1 VDLLG
6 EHLTERP
13 AEHREVLA
21 EDEHL
26 AAVDGAPTGDDPVG
40 VGALEQPAVVG
51 TVAGEHVE
59 LVERPRVEEEV
70 DPLAGEHLALGVLP
84 LDRALRAGVERL
96 LLALGQL
103 RQPLAHGM
111 LGHEARRYRWPRN
124 GRKLDR
130 AVKFVAT
137 SEERLHR
144 MATLLLRRRWR
155 EPMHE
160 LVIRGGTVVDG
171 TGAPALT
178 ADVAVDDGRITAV
191 GKVDERGARE
201 LDADGLVVA
210 PGWVD
215 IHTHYDGQ
223 VTWDPEIT
231 PSSWH
236 GVTTVV
242 MGNCGVGFA
251 PVRPGAESFL
261 IELMEGVEDIPGTAL
276 HEGIAWDWESFPEY
290 LDALD
295 ATPRAIDVAAQVPH
309 AALRAYVMGDRAHER
324 EADADEVA
332 EMSKLAEEGL
342 RAGACGISTSRTILH
357 SSQHGLVPGTD
368 APPEELLALGDAIG
382 RAGHGVFQ
390 LVSDHQGG
398 AGDRA
403 WLVDLVER
411 TGATATYA
419 LAQAPYAPDA
429 WRDALAA
436 AVDDRAAGRRI
447 IPQVACRPTG
457 MLFGLQSSLHP
468 FFTHPTYRDVA
479 DLPLAERVA
488 RLSQPE
494 VRAALLAD
502 EPGTRNPIALGLM
515 QRWEQIFP
523 LGDPPEYE
531 PPREASIAGVAEREG
546 RTAQEVA
553 LDWLL
558 ERGGTS
564 FLFAPLASYVHHDH
578 EALREMITDPNTVLG
593 LSDGGAHCGLI
604 CDVSMPTYLL
614 THWVNGRHR
623 GPRLGL
629 EQAVSL
635 QTSRTASA
643 YGFTDRGVVAEGKRA
658 DLNLIDLDAMHLR
671 APEMVFD
678 LPAGGRRLI
687 QRADGYV
694 ATLVAGQVTAEHGE
708 PTGARPGRLVRF

>member
-1 VDLLG
+1 
-6 EHLTERP
+6 
-13 AEHREVLA
+13 
-21 EDEHL
+21 
-26 AAVDGAPTGDDPVG
+26 
-40 VGALEQPAVVG
+40 
-51 TVAGEHVE
+51 
-59 LVERPRVEEEV
+59 
-70 DPLAGEHLALGVLP
+70 
-84 LDRALRAGVERL
+84 
-96 LLALGQL
+96 
-103 RQPLAHGM
+103 
-111 LGHEARRYRWPRN
+111 
-124 GRKLDR
+124 
-130 AVKFVAT
+130 
-137 SEERLHR
+137 
-144 MATLLLRRRWR
+144 
-155 EPMHE
+155 MHE

-171 TGAPALT
+171 TGAAAVA
-178 ADVAVDDGRITAV
+178 ADVAVDGGRITAI
-191 GKVDERGARE
+191 GQLDEQGRQE

-223 VTWDPEIT
+223 VTWDPELT

-295 ATPRAIDVAAQVPH
+295 NTPRAIDVAAQVPH
-309 AALRAYVMGDRAHER
+309 AALRAYVMGERAHER
-324 EADADEVA
+324 DADAEEIA
-332 EMSKLAEEGL
+332 QMSRLAEEAL
-342 RAGACGISTSRTILH
+342 RAGACGVSTSRTILH
-357 SSQHGLVPGTD
+357 SSKHGLVPGTD

-419 LAQAPYAPDA
+419 LAQAGHAPDA
-429 WRDALAA
+429 WREALAA
-436 AVDDRAAGRRI
+436 AADDQAAGRNI
-447 IPQVACRPTG
+447 IPQVSCRPTG

-468 FFTHPTYRDVA
+468 FSTHPTYRALA
-479 DLPLAERVA
+479 DLPLVERVT
-488 RLSQPE
+488 RLAQPE
-494 VRAALLAD
+494 VRAALLAE
-502 EPGTRNPIALGLM
+502 EPQTRNPIARGLM

-523 LGDPPEYE
+523 LGDPPDYE
-531 PPREASIAGVAEREG
+531 PPRSASVAGVAEVEG
-546 RTAQEVA
+546 RSPEAIV

-558 ERGGTS
+558 DRGGQS
-564 FLFAPLASYVHHDH
+564 FLFAPLASYADHDH
-578 EALREMITDPNTVLG
+578 EALRQMMTSPNTVLG

-604 CDVSMPTYLL
+604 CDVSMPSYLL
-614 THWVNGRHR
+614 THWVNGRQR
-623 GPRLGL
+623 GARLGL
-629 EQAVSL
+629 EQAIRL
-635 QTSRTASA
+635 QTSRTAAA
-643 YGFTDRGVVAEGKRA
+643 YGFTDRGVIAPGKRA
-658 DLNLIDLDAMHLR
+658 DLNLIDLEAMVLH
-671 APEMVFD
+671 APEMAFD

-694 ATLVAGQVTAEHGE
+694 ATLVAGEVTMEHGR
-708 PTGARPGRLVRF
+708 PTGQRPGRLVRF

>member
-1 VDLLG
+1 
-6 EHLTERP
+6 
-13 AEHREVLA
+13 
-21 EDEHL
+21 
-26 AAVDGAPTGDDPVG
+26 
-40 VGALEQPAVVG
+40 
-51 TVAGEHVE
+51 
-59 LVERPRVEEEV
+59 
-70 DPLAGEHLALGVLP
+70 
-84 LDRALRAGVERL
+84 
-96 LLALGQL
+96 
-103 RQPLAHGM
+103 
-111 LGHEARRYRWPRN
+111 
-124 GRKLDR
+124 
-130 AVKFVAT
+130 
-137 SEERLHR
+137 
-144 MATLLLRRRWR
+144 
-155 EPMHE
+155 MHE

-178 ADVAVDDGRITAV
+178 ADVAVDDGRIVAI
-191 GKVDERGARE
+191 GDVDGRGAQE

-223 VTWDPEIT
+223 VTWDPDIT

-251 PVRPGAESFL
+251 PVRPGDEAFL

-276 HEGIAWDWESFPEY
+276 SEGIDWDWESFPEY

-295 ATPRAIDVAAQVPH
+295 KTPRALDIAAQVPH
-309 AALRAYVMGDRAHER
+309 AALRAYVMGERAHER
-324 EADADEVA
+324 DANAEEIA
-332 EMSKLAEEGL
+332 EMSRLAEEGL
-342 RAGACGISTSRTILH
+342 RAGACGVSTSRTILH
-357 SSQHGLVPGTD
+357 SSKHGLVPGTD

-403 WLVDLVER
+403 WLVELVER

-419 LAQAPYAPDA
+419 LAQAGYAPDA
-429 WRDALAA
+429 WREALAA
-436 AVDDRAAGRRI
+436 TVGDQAAGRNI

-468 FFTHPTYRDVA
+468 FFTHPTYRTLA
-479 DLPLAERVA
+479 DLPLTERVA

-502 EPGTRNPIALGLM
+502 QPGTRNPIALGLM

-523 LGDPPEYE
+523 LGDPPDYE
-531 PPREASIAGVAEREG
+531 PPRSASIAGVAEREG
-546 RTAQEVA
+546 RSPQEVA

-558 ERGGTS
+558 ERDGQA
-564 FLFAPLASYVHHDH
+564 FLFAPLASYHDHDH
-578 EALREMITDPNTVLG
+578 EALREMMTNPNTVLG

-604 CDVSMPTYLL
+604 CDVSMPSYLL
-614 THWVNGRHR
+614 THWVNGRSR
-623 GPRLGL
+623 GERLGL
-629 EQAVSL
+629 EHAISL
-635 QTSRTASA
+635 QTSRTAAA
-643 YGFTDRGVVAEGKRA
+643 YGFTDRGVLAPGMRA
-658 DLNLIDLDAMHLR
+658 DINLIDLEGMRLR
-671 APEMVFD
+671 APEMAFD
-678 LPAGGRRLI
+678 LPAGGRRLV

-694 ATLVAGQVTAEHGE
+694 ATLVAGQVTMEHGE
-708 PTGARPGRLVRF
+708 PTGVRPGGLVRF

>member
-1 VDLLG
+1 
-6 EHLTERP
+6 
-13 AEHREVLA
+13 
-21 EDEHL
+21 
-26 AAVDGAPTGDDPVG
+26 
-40 VGALEQPAVVG
+40 
-51 TVAGEHVE
+51 
-59 LVERPRVEEEV
+59 
-70 DPLAGEHLALGVLP
+70 
-84 LDRALRAGVERL
+84 
-96 LLALGQL
+96 
-103 RQPLAHGM
+103 
-111 LGHEARRYRWPRN
+111 
-124 GRKLDR
+124 
-130 AVKFVAT
+130 
-137 SEERLHR
+137 
-144 MATLLLRRRWR
+144 
-155 EPMHE
+155 MHE

-171 TGAPALT
+171 TGAPRRT
-178 ADVAVDDGRITAV
+178 ADVAVDGGRVTEV
-191 GKVDERGARE
+191 GRVDEAGARE

-223 VTWDPEIT
+223 ASWDPELT

-251 PVRPGAESFL
+251 PVRPGSEAFL

-276 HEGIAWDWESFPEY
+276 HEGIDWDWESFPEY

-295 ATPRAIDVAAQVPH
+295 KTPRAVDVAAQVPH
-309 AALRAYVMGDRAHER
+309 AALRAYVMGERAHER
-324 EADADEVA
+324 DADADEIA
-332 EMSKLAEEGL
+332 RMSQLAEEGL
-342 RAGACGISTSRTILH
+342 RAGACGVSTSRTILH
-357 SSQHGLVPGTD
+357 SSVHGLVPGTD

-390 LVSDHQGG
+390 LVSDQQGG

-419 LAQAPYAPDA
+419 LAQAGYAPDA

-436 AVDDRAAGRRI
+436 TIEDRAAGRRI
-447 IPQVACRPTG
+447 IPQVSSRPTG

-468 FFTHPTYRDVA
+468 FFTHPTYRTIA

-488 RLSQPE
+488 KLCQPE
-494 VRAALLAD
+494 VRAALLAE
-502 EPGTRNPIALGLM
+502 EPATKNPIARGLM
-515 QRWEQIFP
+515 QRWDQIFP
-523 LGDPPEYE
+523 LGDPPDYE
-531 PPREASIAGVAEREG
+531 PPSSASIAGVAAREG
-546 RTAQEVA
+546 RDPQAVA

-558 ERGGTS
+558 EDGGRA
-564 FLFAPLASYVHHDH
+564 FLFAPLASYADHNHD
-578 EALREMITDPNTVLG
+578 ALREMMTNPNTVLG

-604 CDVSMPTYLL
+604 CDVSMPSYLL
-614 THWVNGRHR
+614 THWVNGRER
-623 GPRLGL
+623 GDRIEL

-635 QTSRTASA
+635 QTSRTAAA
-643 YGFTDRGVVAEGKRA
+643 YGFTDRGVIAPGLRA
-658 DLNLIDLDAMHLR
+658 DINLIDLDGMVLR

-694 ATLVAGQVTAEHGE
+694 ATLVAGQVTFERGE
-708 PTGARPGRLVRF
+708 PTGVRPGRLVRF